1 VTVVLSLVG
10 GLVAGFVAWLAMR
23 GMLADPLLARENHR
37 KVAVPTAGGI
47 VMIAAVL
54 AVEGVRR
61 LVDDRADVVALLAV
75 VGFGLLGLVDDLV
88 GSGADGRGFKGHLR
102 AMARGRLTTGG
113 LKLVGGLVLAVVFAS
128 HVVDVVVIAGC
139 ANLANLFDR
148 APGRTLKVSA
158 LAGGALLVA
167 AGAPPELAGV
177 AAALGAALA
186 LLPADLG
193 ERLMIGD
200 TGANAVGAVLG
211 VGVVLVAPLSVRVV
225 VLVVVVALN
234 VLSEVVSFS
243 RVIDATPPLRAI
255 DRLGRRQG

>member
-1 VTVVLSLVG
+1 MVVSLVG
-10 GLVAGFVAWLAMR
+10 GLVAGYVAWLAMR
-23 GMLADPLLARENHR
+23 GVLADPVLSRENHR
-37 KVAVPTAGGI
+37 GMSVPTAGGI
-47 VMIAAVL
+47 VIIAAVL

-61 LVDDRADVVALLAV
+61 LVDDRADLVTLLAV
-75 VGFGLLGLVDDLV
+75 VGFGLLGLVDDLL

-102 AMARGRLTTGG
+102 AMAKGRLTTGG
-113 LKLVGGLVLAVVFAS
+113 LKLVGGLVLAVVFAE
-128 HVVDVVVIAGC
+128 HVVDVVLIAGA

-148 APGRTLKVSA
+148 APGRTLKVTA

-200 TGANAVGAVLG
+200 TGANALGAVLG
-211 VGVVLVAPLSVRVV
+211 IGVVLVAPLSVRVV
-225 VLVVVVALN
+225 VVVVVVGLN
-234 VLSEVVSFS
+234 LLSEVVSFS